1 MMKKNICK
9 IALVVLA
16 FALLGHTVLAQEIN
30 QQQGPLFESPVVA
43 ADNTVTFKV
52 HSATAQTVALGGSW
66 MGYTETLDLKR
77 GAEDVWSVTVGPL
90 EPYMYHYNFFIDGV
104 SAIDPKNAHALRDGI
119 RYASMLIV
127 PGDASEKFK
136 VNPVPH
142 GTLSKIWYDSPTLNL
157 NRRMYVY
164 TPPGYESS
172 NEKYP
177 VFYLLH
183 GGGGDEDAWTSLG
196 RANYI
201 LDNLIAAGKADPMI
215 IVMTNGNAFQISS
228 LNTAPDAPEL
238 TMENYRQYSGL
249 FEKSLVKDV
258 IPFIEKNYRV
268 KASKENRAIAGLSMG
283 GGHTV
288 TATTEYPDVFGYIGV
303 FSAGIWEGST
313 GMEEKFLAL
322 KKSGINKYWVG
333 CGKEDFVMESN
344 KRLLDMLDKTGI
356 EYEYHESGGG
366 HTWANWRD
374 YLSILATKLFK

>member
-1 MMKKNICK
+1 MKNNLYR
-9 IALVVLA
+9 IALVLMM
-16 FALLGHTVLAQEIN
+16 LGFLSQVNHAQEMN
-30 QQQGPLFESPVVA
+30 PQQGPQFESPEIA
-43 ADNTVTFKV
+43 ADGMVTFKV
-52 HSATAQTVALGGSW
+52 HSASAQSIAINGSW
-66 MGYTETLDLKR
+66 MGYGETLPLEK

-104 SAIDPKNAHALRDGI
+104 SAIDPKNAHALRDGV

-127 PGDASEKFK
+127 PGDASEKFEL
-136 VNPVPH
+136 NPVPH

-157 NRRMYVY
+157 TRRMYVY

-172 NEKYP
+172 NESYP

-201 LDNLIAAGKADPMI
+201 LDNLIAAGKALPMI

-228 LNTAPDAPEL
+228 LNTAPDAPEI
-238 TMENYRQYSGL
+238 TMETYRQYSGL
-249 FEKSLVKDV
+249 FEKSLVNDV
-258 IPFIEKNYRV
+258 IPFIEKNYRA
-268 KASKENRAIAGLSMG
+268 KTGKDNRAIAGLSMG

-313 GMEEKFLAL
+313 GMEEKFTAL
-322 KKSGINKYWVG
+322 KNSGIDKYWVG
-333 CGKEDFVMESN
+333 VGKDDFVMEST
-344 KRLLDMLDKTGI
+344 KRLLEVLDKTGI
-356 EYEYHESGGG
+356 TYEYHESAGG

-374 YLSILATKLFK
+374 YLSLFAPMLF